1 MKPSMTG
8 TSFFHTLSPHG
19 SQKNPDQEKP
29 EGRQKALSQARLSFA
44 CAAFTPENF
53 ISLYLR
59 LLISDA
65 SAFHP
70 AALGCYGF

>member
-1 MKPSMTG
+1 MTG
-8 TSFFHTLSPHG
+8 TSFFRTLSPHG
-19 SQKNPDQEKP
+19 SQRNPDQEKP
-29 EGRQKALSQARLSFA
+29 EGRQKALSQARLRVA
-44 CAAFTPENF
+44 RTAFTPEIF
-53 ISLYLR
+53 ISHYLR